1 MSKEPPTRRC
11 PLQLRWGNCGS
22 PHSQSNKLV
31 GISKMLTWSSLQD
44 SASCGGHSS
53 SGSTS
58 SLSTPPSLSQSP
70 PRPPPPP
77 PQLNGVAGLMGV
89 LGAGVG
95 SMVGSLNG
103 VIQTPVGVGGG
114 TGSPHAHGMGG
125 AAAVSN
131 RYDPGTTALV
141 FPPFFLLLSP
151 SNQATLT
158 SLGCNRLPSV
168 TPPPLSSPPPTL
180 VLAHWM

>member
-1 MSKEPPTRRC
+1 
-11 PLQLRWGNCGS
+11 
-22 PHSQSNKLV
+22 
-31 GISKMLTWSSLQD
+31 MLTWPSLQD

-70 PRPPPPP
+70 PRPPP
-77 PQLNGVAGLMGV
+77 QLNGVAGLMGV

-95 SMVGSLNG
+95 NMVGALNG
-103 VIQTPVGVGGG
+103 VIQTPAGVGGS

-131 RYDPGTTALV
+131 RYDPGPCL
-141 FPPFFLLLSP
+141 
-151 SNQATLT
+151 
-158 SLGCNRLPSV
+158 
-168 TPPPLSSPPPTL
+168 
-180 VLAHWM
+180 